1 MRKKLVSVFLAA
13 ALAVTTLT
21 ACSSQTGADTESK
34 GAASE
39 QEAQTKETK
48 PERQLQKRGKKQIQM
63 NPTK

>member
-1 MRKKLVSVFLAA
+1 MEEAMRKKLVSVFLT

-34 GAASE
+34 SAASE

-48 PERQLQKRGKKQIQM
+48 AGETAAKRGR
-63 NPTK
+63 NRFR